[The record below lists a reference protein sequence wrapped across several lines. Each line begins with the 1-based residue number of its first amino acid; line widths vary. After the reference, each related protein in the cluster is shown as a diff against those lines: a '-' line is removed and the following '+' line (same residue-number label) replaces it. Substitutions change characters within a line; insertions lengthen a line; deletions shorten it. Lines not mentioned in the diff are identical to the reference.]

1 MANRVL
7 LNNVAHR
14 DVRLAPKRPA
24 RESAQINVVGVV
36 PREFVGLLQH
46 YPIFFTKNTET
57 GQFEPAA
64 LLGFQSQE
72 NLFFT
77 ADHWDAQYVPLH
89 IQRLPFSLVSR
100 GAPGA
105 DGQQT
110 LEVAVDLDQ
119 TVTSDD
125 GLRLFGADGQP
136 TEFLQNITSMLSAL
150 VSGGKEA
157 LEFAARLAELNLIE
171 PVQIKIEFVDR
182 SETNLQGLYWIA
194 APTLKAL
201 PAAQLAELRDRQYL
215 EWMYYQ
221 MASISH
227 MSALVARKNRLLSGV
242 TAPRPAAQVNGTG

>member
-7 LNNVAHR
+7 LNSVTHR
-14 DVRLAPKRPA
+14 DVRVDRKRPA
-24 RESAQINVVGVV
+24 PESALLNVVGVV

-46 YPIFFTKNTET
+46 YPIFFTKNTDT

-64 LLGFQSQE
+64 LLGFATQE
-72 NLFFT
+72 NLFFSGEL
-77 ADHWDAQYVPLH
+77 WDASYIPMH

-100 GAPGA
+100 GAPDA
-105 DGQQT
+105 AGQQT
-110 LEVAVDLDQ
+110 LEVALDLDQ
-119 TVTSDD
+119 TVTSED
-125 GLRLFGADGQP
+125 GVRLFGADGQP
-136 TEFLQNITSMLSAL
+136 TEVLQNITSMLSAL
-150 VSGGKEA
+150 VTGVKEA

-182 SETNLQGLYWIA
+182 SETSLQGLYWIA
-194 APTLKAL
+194 APALKAL

-227 MSALVARKNRLLSGV
+227 MSALVARKNRILSGV
-242 TAPRPAAQVNGTG
+242 TPPRPRSPDSPAG